1 MSKLKMILVEDELP
15 ARTVFRLMLEESQRK
30 LCELVGEAEDGREG
44 LALYWKHKP
53 HIIVTDI
60 TMPGM
65 NGLTMLDEIE
75 RSGETMPQIVILT
88 CHQDFHYARE
98 AIRFKVASYLLKD
111 DCLSDPSLLPQT
123 IDSLCRQMEIQDRT
137 REEKLLIDQKLRSNM
152 LEIERNLF
160 LDIQRDSIAKTG
172 WLHSL
177 QQSSFSIERTEF
189 HALLL
194 DMDIDSSLFRD
205 KKQEDVKL
213 WQFAGVNVLGE
224 LLEGVGVNKT
234 IAMEK
239 GRFLAIF
246 QSTVLTDSSILREQ
260 IRHAFLTYLKIDVFV
275 LHCVFNHNVAKQTSE
290 LMKLATARYPF
301 FYSGSAHSDFANWE
315 KNNQYAP
322 MPEARRSVWLK
333 ALKQALLECHLTSV
347 PLEQAS
353 SALLR
358 EAQQNR
364 WEPEHIKSL
373 YYRIFL
379 DSTQFTSEPGG
390 LTDNEAEFRSKLD
403 QSRTY
408 RALYEFVVACFRKLH
423 DRRSIDEKHIDS
435 SIMQLI
441 GRIHEN
447 LSYPYKLQELAASI
461 NYSVPYFSSMFK
473 KITGESFIPYLTRLR
488 IEKAQLLLLTTD
500 LKTFEIAEAVGLE
513 NYRSFNRMFKKE
525 TGKSPSD
532 FRNAGQ
538 TSVRPG

>member
-1 MSKLKMILVEDELP
+1 MSKLKMILVEDEFP
-15 ARTVFRLMLEESQRK
+15 ARTVFRLMLEETQRS
-30 LCELVGEAEDGREG
+30 LCELVGEAADGREG
-44 LALYWKHKP
+44 LELYWKHKP
-53 HIIVTDI
+53 QIIVTDI

-111 DCLSDPSLLPQT
+111 DCLSNSALLPQT
-123 IDSLCRQMEIQDRT
+123 IDRLCRQMEIQDRT
-137 REEKLLIDQKLRSNM
+137 REEQLLIDQRLRSNI

-160 LDIQRDSIAKTG
+160 LDMQRSSVAKTG
-172 WLHSL
+172 LLRIL
-177 QQSSFSIERTEF
+177 QQSSLCIERTEF
-189 HALLL
+189 HVFLL
-194 DMDIDSSLFRD
+194 DLDIDSSLFRD
-205 KKQEDVKL
+205 KKQEDLKL
-213 WQFAGVNVLGE
+213 WQFAGVNVLSE
-224 LLEGVGVNKT
+224 LLDGVGVNKT

-246 QSTVLTDSSILREQ
+246 QSTVLRDSSILREQ
-260 IRHAFLTYLKIDVFV
+260 IRHAFLTFLKIDVFV
-275 LHCVFNHNVAKQTSE
+275 LHCVFDQNIAQQTSE
-290 LMKLATARYPF
+290 LIRLAVARYPF
-301 FYSGSAHSDFANWE
+301 FYSNSAHSDFANWE
-315 KNNQYAP
+315 KNNHYAP
-322 MPEARRSVWLK
+322 MPETRRSVWLK

-347 PLEQAS
+347 PVEQTS

-358 EAQQNR
+358 EAKQNH

-379 DSTQFTSEPGG
+379 DSTQFAAEPDG

-408 RALYEFVVACFRKLH
+408 RAVYESIVACFRKLH

-435 SIMQLI
+435 SIIHLI
-441 GRIHEN
+441 QRIYED

-525 TGKSPSD
+525 TGMSPSD

-538 TSVRPG
+538 TLSQT